1 MPIRGVYFLA
11 NDRMIEFA
19 IAFLN
24 SFRTYN
30 PAIPLCLVPFDEET
44 KQVQAL
50 QGDYGFELWQ
60 DANALRRCDGISL
73 RFHREVS
80 GQYRK
85 LAIWDGPYDEFL
97 YIDCD
102 TVILGDVSYVFRL
115 LDRAVFV
122 TSASN
127 IPANRK
133 WVWKDSIYATG
144 TLTHDQI
151 DFAANT
157 GFIASTRGKLS
168 LDRIEEKVPAA
179 VILAPHMELLCAEQ
193 PLLNYL
199 MVTSGQPY
207 TSLLF
212 QLCRSGD
219 MEIPLERWGGA
230 PLGTVRDGRIIAPP
244 YPRILV
250 VHWAGEWR
258 KLQKRCLPNLD
269 LWSFYRHQGVPRT
282 PLEVP
287 LSSPA

>member
-1 MPIRGVYFLA
+1 
-11 NDRMIEFA
+11 MIEFA

-50 QGDYGFELWQ
+50 QGDYGFDLWQ
-60 DANALRRCDGISL
+60 DANALRRCDEISL
-73 RFHREVS
+73 RFHPEGS

-85 LAIWDGPYDEFL
+85 LAVWDGPYDEFL

-102 TVILGDVSYVFRL
+102 TVVLGDVNYVFRF
-115 LDRAVFV
+115 LDRAAFV
-122 TSASN
+122 TSVSN
-127 IPANRK
+127 LPAIRK
-133 WVWKDSIYATG
+133 WVWKDSIYATR

-179 VILAPHMELLCAEQ
+179 TILAPHMELLCAEQ

-212 QLCRSGD
+212 QLRRSGD
-219 MEIPLERWGGA
+219 LEIPLEHWGGA
-230 PLGTVRDGRIIAPP
+230 PVGPVRDGRIIAPL

-258 KLQKRCLPNLD
+258 KLQEGCLPNLD
-269 LWSFYRHQGVPRT
+269 LWSFYRHRGVLRT
-282 PLEVP
+282 PMRGSTSESV
-287 LSSPA
+287 SGADDGGHGG